1 MAQAQAESVVQ
12 TIIREL
18 TQTCAVGG
26 EAPSGNFVD
35 FMGTCV
41 VQDTRNMFNGDHTLT
56 NHDKQILKEL
66 YKERHTTASIWS
78 LDTIKMQLYFDKNY
92 TSRREFLK
100 EINRMLE
107 LRLNQVSREIT
118 ECRLKTKEQLDVL
131 YRKIITFIL
140 LGSGM
145 GSPSDISSVQEATVA
160 LQSIFPPTELGAF
173 SMLLKSDKEQQ
184 LSELTMTVT
193 GIRLFNKAG
202 KKEEAEINF
211 SELSIIQYTGHSN
224 TAERLQTCGFF
235 LARTAVPAVLCEAL
249 SVTSQAIE
257 NELRGS
263 QCLAW
268 KYTALL
274 EKYKDRL
281 PGESD
286 VSLVQLKHAL
296 YNVRQHELFLQIL
309 LADAGLCGKKTEILQ
324 KDISSQINLLKNSVQ
339 PKTAVSTTK
348 VYPLFRALSKLWSE
362 LQDEAELQNVF
373 SNIQLGLR
381 SFLTSQA
388 KIFSKDSLDSLL
400 EGLEVITDRQ
410 RMNES
415 SCERIDPAEMKQ
427 NEWLLFETT
436 DNLAG
441 LLVQFSGFCGY
452 TLVHNNGL
460 LLPGN
465 PYIGVLRHREK
476 LYVFS
481 SKEAALKFARSPDH
495 FIALV
500 TEKAKCFPELIK
512 LLKLHQNP
520 AHMQPGE
527 AVIPKQKCDSF
538 TQTVV
543 HPLESNIVKPYEWNE
558 WELRRKAIKLADIR
572 TTVTHSTQTHL
583 SHMRRE
589 NITQTWLPKE
599 VGCQTKR
606 DGQTGVPRPQIFLAG
621 LRGQRD
627 GCVEKVDLTRSIYE

>member
-1 MAQAQAESVVQ
+1 M
-12 TIIREL
+12 L
-18 TQTCAVGG
+18 
-26 EAPSGNFVD
+26 D
-35 FMGTCV
+35 
-41 VQDTRNMFNGDHTLT
+41 GDHTLT
-56 NHDKQILKEL
+56 NHDKQMLKEL
-66 YKERHTTASIWS
+66 RKERHSTACIWS
-78 LDTIKMQLYFDKNY
+78 LDTMKMQMYFDKNY

-118 ECRLKTKEQLDVL
+118 EFRVKTKEQLDVL

-145 GSPSDISSVQEATVA
+145 GTPSDVGSVQETTVA
-160 LQSIFPPTELGAF
+160 LQSIFPLTELGAF
-173 SMLLKSDKEQQ
+173 SMLLRSDKEQQ

-193 GIRLFNKAG
+193 GIRLFNKAN
-202 KKEEAEINF
+202 KKEESEMNF
-211 SELSIIQYTGHSN
+211 SELM
-224 TAERLQTCGFF
+224 
-235 LARTAVPAVLCEAL
+235 PAVLCEAL

-257 NELRGS
+257 KELRDT

-286 VSLVQLKHAL
+286 VSLVQLTHAL
-296 YNVRQHELFLQIL
+296 YNVRQHEIFLQIL
-309 LADAGLCGKKTEILQ
+309 LADAGLCGKKTELLQ
-324 KDISSQINLLKNSVQ
+324 KDISSQINLLKSSVQ

-348 VYPLFRALSKLWSE
+348 VYPLFKALSKLWSE
-362 LQDEAELQNVF
+362 LQDEAELQNIF
-373 SNIQLGLR
+373 CNIQLGLQ
-381 SFLTSQA
+381 SFLTSQD
-388 KIFSKDSLDSLL
+388 KIFSNDSLDSLL
-400 EGLEVITDRQ
+400 AGIEVITDKQ

-415 SCERIDPAEMKQ
+415 SCERIDPAQMMQ
-427 NEWLLFETT
+427 NEWLLLEST
-436 DNLAG
+436 DSIAG
-441 LLVQFSGFCGY
+441 LPLQYSGFCGY
-452 TLVHNNGL
+452 TLLHNNGL

-465 PYIGVLRHREK
+465 PYIGILRHRDK
-476 LYVFS
+476 LYAFN
-481 SKEAALKFARSPDH
+481 SKEAAMKFARSPDH

-500 TEKAKCFPELIK
+500 TEKTKPFPELIK
-512 LLKLHQNP
+512 LLQLHPNP
-520 AHMQPGE
+520 AHMQPGDGG
-527 AVIPKQKCDSF
+527 IPKQKCESF
-538 TQTVV
+538 TQTVA
-543 HPLESNIVKPYEWNE
+543 HPLETNIVKSYQWNE

-572 TTVTHSTQTHL
+572 TTATHSTQTYL

-606 DGQTGVPRPQIFLAG
+606 DGQTCVPRPQIFLAG

-627 GCVEKVDLTRSIYE
+627 GSVDKIDLTRSIFE